1 MHYTEQNK
9 ERVVLISIDKDS
21 QGDRDLDELSLLIDT
36 AGTVEVGRIIQKR
49 ESMHAGH
56 YLGKGKLDEVL
67 VLVEETNADAVCADD
82 ELTASQQKNL
92 AKKLGVKIIDRTMV
106 ILDIFAARAA
116 TAEGKAQVEL
126 AQYRYRLSHLIGL
139 GVVLSR
145 QAGVA
150 ARGGVGNRGP
160 GEKKL
165 ELDRRHIRS
174 RIDQLSRELKEIREN
189 RSEARK
195 KRLKNKIP
203 VIALVGYTNAGKS
216 TLLNALTGS
225 DVFAEDKLF
234 ATLDTTTR
242 KTTLPE
248 GGQEV
253 LFTDTVGFI
262 NKLPHGLIKAFH
274 ATLEELTFADVL
286 LHVVD
291 FSAVDHRMQM
301 EVIEETLKSL
311 KIFDKPIITVLN
323 KIDKTD
329 AASEVHNGNTVQI
342 SAKIGTN
349 LDGLLVTV
357 EKVLLSLNQK
367 IKLLLPYS
375 EGALLNKI
383 HNTCKVLICEN
394 TEDGTYMEIYATE
407 EIMNRLE
414 KWILS
419 DRMLLQSTP
428 NTT

>member
-1 MHYTEQNK
+1 MHYTEQTK
-9 ERVVLISIDKDS
+9 ERIVLISIDKDG
-21 QGDRDLDELSLLIDT
+21 QGDRDLDELGQLIDT
-36 AGTVEVGRIIQKR
+36 AGATEVGRIIQKR

-67 VLVEETNADAVCADD
+67 SLVEETDADAVCADD

-150 ARGGVGNRGP
+150 AHGGVGNRGP

-165 ELDRRHIRS
+165 ELDRRHIRN
-174 RIDQLSRELKEIREN
+174 RIDQLSKELREIREN
-189 RSEARK
+189 RGEARK

-203 VIALVGYTNAGKS
+203 IVALVGYTNAGKS

-242 KTTLPE
+242 KTALPE

-262 NKLPHGLIKAFH
+262 NKLPHGLVKAFH

-291 FSAVDHRMQM
+291 FSSEDHRKQM
-301 EVIEETLKSL
+301 EVVEETLKSL
-311 KIFDKPIITVLN
+311 KIYDKPIITVLN
-323 KIDKTD
+323 KIDK
-329 AASEVHNGNTVQI
+329 AAEAAEIYSKNTVRI
-342 SAKIGTN
+342 SAKNGTN
-349 LDGLLVTV
+349 LNVLLTTV
-357 EKVLLSLNQK
+357 EEVLLSLNQK

-375 EGALLNKI
+375 EGALLSKI
-383 HNTCKVLICEN
+383 HNTCKVLVCEN
-394 TEDGTYMEIYATE
+394 TVDGTYLEIYATE
-407 EIMNRLE
+407 EIRNRAGE
-414 KWILS
+414 YFTACIS
-419 DRMLLQSTP
+419 
-428 NTT
+428 

>member
-1 MHYTEQNK
+1 MHFTEQAK
-9 ERVVLISIDKDS
+9 ERVVLVSIDKDG
-21 QGDRDLDELSLLIDT
+21 QGERDLDELSLLIDT
-36 AGTVEVGRIIQKR
+36 AGAVEVGRIIQKR
-49 ESMHAGH
+49 EAMHPGH

-67 VLVEETNADAVCADD
+67 ALVQETDADAVCADD
-82 ELTASQQKNL
+82 ELTASQQKNM
-92 AKKLGVKIIDRTMV
+92 AKKLGVKVIDRTMV
-106 ILDIFAARAA
+106 ILDIFASRAA

-139 GVVLSR
+139 GVQLSR

-150 ARGGVGNRGP
+150 AHGGVGNRGP

-174 RIDQLSRELKEIREN
+174 RIDQLSKELKEIREN

-195 KRLKNKIP
+195 KRLKNKLP

-216 TLLNALTGS
+216 TLLNALTGA

-242 KTTLPE
+242 KTSLPE
-248 GGQEV
+248 GGREV

-291 FSAVDHRMQM
+291 FSSSEHRKQM
-301 EVIEETLKSL
+301 EVVEQTLKEL
-311 KIFDKPIITVLN
+311 MIFDKPIITVLN
-323 KIDKTD
+323 KIDL
-329 AASEVHNGNTVQI
+329 ASETAEFYSKSAVQI
-342 SAKIGTN
+342 SAKNGTN
-349 LDGLLVTV
+349 LSLLLKTV
-357 EKVLLSLNQK
+357 EDALLSLNQK

-375 EGALLNKI
+375 EGGLLSKI
-383 HNTCKVLICEN
+383 HNTCKVLVCEN
-394 TEDGTYMEIYATE
+394 TEEGTYLEIYSTD
-407 EIMNRLE
+407 EIKNRASEFILGRLE
-414 KWILS
+414 YE
-419 DRMLLQSTP
+419 TF
-428 NTT
+428 

>member
-1 MHYTEQNK
+1 MHNTEQAK
-9 ERVVLISIDKDS
+9 ERIVLISIDKDG
-21 QGDRDLDELSLLIDT
+21 QGERDLDELSLLVDT
-36 AGTVEVGRIIQKR
+36 AGAVEVGRIIQKR
-49 ESMHAGH
+49 EAMHAGH

-67 VLVEETNADAVCADD
+67 ALVQETDADAVCADD
-82 ELTASQQKNL
+82 ELTASQQKNM
-92 AKKLGVKIIDRTMV
+92 AKKLGVKIIDRTML

-139 GVVLSR
+139 GVQLSR

-150 ARGGVGNRGP
+150 AHGGVGNRGP

-165 ELDRRHIRS
+165 ELDRRHIRN
-174 RIDQLSRELKEIREN
+174 RIDQLSKELKEIREN
-189 RSEARK
+189 RSAARK
-195 KRLKNKIP
+195 KRLKNKMP
-203 VIALVGYTNAGKS
+203 VVALVGYTNAGKS

-225 DVFAEDKLF
+225 DVCAEDKLF

-291 FSAVDHRMQM
+291 FSSSDHRKQM
-301 EVIEETLKSL
+301 EVVDQTLEGL
-311 KIFDKPIITVLN
+311 KIIDKPIITVLN
-323 KIDKTD
+323 KIDLVG
-329 AASEVHNGNTVQI
+329 EVTNFNCNNAIQI
-342 SAKIGTN
+342 SATN
-349 LDGLLVTV
+349 GVNLSLLLKTV
-357 EKVLLSLNQK
+357 EEALLLLNQK

-375 EGALLNKI
+375 EGGLLSKI
-383 HNTCKVLICEN
+383 HNTCKVLVSEN
-394 TEDGTYMEIYATE
+394 TEDGTYLEIYAAE
-407 EIMNRLE
+407 EIRNRVGGF
-414 KWILS
+414 IITAS
-419 DRMLLQSTP
+419 HP
-428 NTT
+428 